1 MEWKSAVGLMI
12 ALFVISFV
20 APLFAPIGHKD
31 KRSPTISPSFPPEM
45 NNLSAEEINQRT
57 LQLAAT
63 IKASTN
69 YKIVSGG
76 QTGVG
81 RAALDIAIELG
92 LEYGGWCPKEGW
104 AEDLVSPPGL
114 LSHYPKLQPTP
125 LEKTEQRTEWNV
137 RDSDATLILIRGS
150 DVARSKGTEFTV
162 AKAREH
168 RRRHLILD
176 LRDPDRQR
184 KAMGWLEGLGAI
196 HLLNVAG
203 PRESEAPG
211 IYEEGKIF
219 VRQLLLRAQ

>member
-1 MEWKSAVGLMI
+1 MI

-31 KRSPTISPSFPPEM
+31 KRSPTISLSFPPEM

-92 LEYGGWCPKEGW
+92 LEYGGWCPKGGW
-104 AEDLVSPPGL
+104 AEDLPQPPGL
-114 LSHYPKLQPTP
+114 VAQYPKLQPTP
-125 LEKTEQRTEWNV
+125 LAEPEQRTELNV

-162 AKAREH
+162 AKPKF
-168 RRRHLILD
+168 LQ
-176 LRDPDRQR
+176 P
-184 KAMGWLEGLGAI
+184 
-196 HLLNVAG
+196 N
-203 PRESEAPG
+203 
-211 IYEEGKIF
+211 
-219 VRQLLLRAQ
+219 

>member
-1 MEWKSAVGLMI
+1 MSCVRLI
-12 ALFVISFV
+12 
-20 APLFAPIGHKD
+20 
-31 KRSPTISPSFPPEM
+31 R
-45 NNLSAEEINQRT
+45 
-57 LQLAAT
+57 
-63 IKASTN
+63 
-69 YKIVSGG
+69 YKIASGS
-76 QTGVG
+76 QTGVD

-92 LEYGGWCPKEGW
+92 LEYGGWCPKGGS
-104 AEDLVSPPGL
+104 AEDFPLRPGL

-125 LEKTEQRTEWNV
+125 LGKPEQRTEWNV
-137 RDSDATLILIRGS
+137 RDSDATLILLQGS
-150 DVARSKGTEFTV
+150 DVTRSKGTEFTV

-168 RRRHLILD
+168 RRRYLLLD

-211 IYEEGKIF
+211 IYEEGRIF